1 MTTQLLTNLRHPFS
15 LKKVSIAFLSMK
27 KKDTS
32 QVFPDKKLS
41 NLLIVFS
48 RIPFKFWPMILTYN
62 FPRPRL
68 LETTCLNTSDT
79 DDLFGL

>member
-48 RIPFKFWPMILTYN
+48 RIPYKFWPIQN